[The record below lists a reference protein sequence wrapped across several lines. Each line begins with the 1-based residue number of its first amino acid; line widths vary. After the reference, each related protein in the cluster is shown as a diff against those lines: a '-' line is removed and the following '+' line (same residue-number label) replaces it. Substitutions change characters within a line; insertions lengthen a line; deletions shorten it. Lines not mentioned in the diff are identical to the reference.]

1 MRSSVDGKP
10 VRSPGISCKS
20 TAVTSFELFLD
31 TKEVS
36 TKCERIFSFSR
47 VRSHDLLHDFEE
59 VGSQIGR
66 KAAQL
71 L

>member
-1 MRSSVDGKP
+1 M
-10 VRSPGISCKS
+10 SCKS
-20 TAVTSFELFLD
+20 TAVSSFELFLGM
-31 TKEVS
+31 KEAS
-36 TKCERIFSFSR
+36 TKCERVFSFSR
-47 VRSHDLLHDFEE
+47 VRNHVLLHDFEE